1 MQEQGSNKQAVGT
14 RYLIFLS
21 ITAIGVVFGDIG
33 TSPLYAF
40 RVCFYG
46 PHAVTPTSGNVLG
59 VLSLIFWSL
68 ILVVSAKYLALVL
81 QADNQGEGG
90 ILALMALVLPKK
102 RPRQAVILSMGFFG
116 AALLYGDG
124 SITPAISVLSA
135 IEGLSIATPVFNSF
149 IVPIT
154 LIVLFFL
161 FFVQHHGTGKIGLM
175 FGPVMLLW
183 FLILGGLGLVN
194 IIFRSDVLSAVNP
207 AYAVRF
213 ITVEGYESFFIVG
226 AVFLVVTGAEALY
239 ADLGHFGRT
248 PIRLAW
254 FALVLPCLLLNYF
267 GQGALLLNN
276 PSVAPNPFY
285 HLAPAWALY
294 PLVVIA
300 TAATIIASQA
310 VISGVFSLTFQAVQ
324 LGYIPRLLIQH
335 TSEGEQ
341 GQIFIRVVNWLLFA
355 VTVSIVL
362 GFKSSGNLTAA
373 YGVAVSTTMV
383 ITTFLVYVVLRERW
397 QWRLWAAVAVAG
409 FFLTIDFTY
418 FGANLM
424 KVGEGGWFPLVVAAI
439 IYVLMSTWTE
449 GRQVIAKQ
457 IQDFVRPLKSYL
469 ETIDF
474 RIVKRVSGTAVYLA
488 ASPFSTPPAFVHNV
502 RHNKIVHE
510 RIIFLYVGYKNIPH
524 VRSGSRV
531 SVKKLLQN
539 VYRIVVRYGFMDR
552 TDIRAVVR
560 ILDNKH
566 LKINLDDTTFF
577 VGRDTFIPTK
587 SVGMSKWRGV
597 LYMLMRRNS
606 ARAFRYF
613 NLPPE
618 RVLEIGA
625 QIKF

>member
-1 MQEQGSNKQAVGT
+1 MQEQTDKKRGT
-14 RYLIFLS
+14 GARYLFFLS
-21 ITAIGVVFGDIG
+21 ITSIGVVFGDIG

-40 RVCFYG
+40 RFCFYG
-46 PHAVTPTSGNVLG
+46 SHAVTPTPGNVFG
-59 VLSLIFWSL
+59 VLSLILWSL
-68 ILVVSAKYLALVL
+68 ILVVSIKYLTLVL
-81 QADNQGEGG
+81 RADNQGEGG
-90 ILALMALVLPKK
+90 ILALMALVLPK
-102 RPRQAVILSMGFFG
+102 RGPQRAVILSLGLFG

-135 IEGLSIATPVFNSF
+135 IEGLSIATPAFTSF
-149 IVPIT
+149 VVPLT

-161 FFVQHHGTGKIGLM
+161 FLVQHRGTGRIGLM
-175 FGPVMLLW
+175 FGPVMVLW
-183 FLILGGLGLVN
+183 FLVLGTLGLVN
-194 IIFRSDVLSAVNP
+194 IIFRSDVLAAVNP
-207 AYAVRF
+207 VYAVRF
-213 ITVEGYESFFIVG
+213 IAAEGYESIFIVG
-226 AVFLVVTGAEALY
+226 TVFLVVTGAEALY
-239 ADLGHFGRT
+239 ADLGHFGRA

-267 GQGALLLNN
+267 GQGALLLDN
-276 PSVAPNPFY
+276 PSAAINPFY
-285 HLAPAWALY
+285 YLAPAWALY
-294 PLVVIA
+294 PLVIIA

-324 LGYIPRLLIQH
+324 LGYLPRLQILH

-341 GQIFIRVVNWLLFA
+341 GQIFIRPVNWLLFA
-355 VTVSIVL
+355 LTASIVL
-362 GFKSSGNLTAA
+362 GFRSSGNLSGA

-383 ITTFLVYVVLRERW
+383 ITTLLVYVALRKNW
-397 QWRLWAAVAVAG
+397 HWPLGTAAAAVG
-409 FFLTIDFTY
+409 LFLSIDLCY
-418 FGANLM
+418 FGANLV
-424 KVGEGGWFPLVVAAI
+424 KIGEGGWFPLIVAVI
-439 IYVLMSTWTE
+439 IYLLMSTWTE

-457 IQDFVRPLKSYL
+457 IRDFVKPLKSYL
-469 ETIDF
+469 ETIDL
-474 RIVKRVSGTAVYLA
+474 RTVKKVSGTAVYLA

-502 RHNKIVHE
+502 LHNKIMHE
-510 RIIFLYVGYKNIPH
+510 RIIFLYVGYKNAPH
-524 VRSGSRV
+524 IRADKRVRM
-531 SVKKLLQN
+531 KQLLGG
-539 VYRIVVRYGFMDR
+539 VYRVVVRYGFMDR

-566 LKINLDDTTFF
+566 LKINLEDTTFF

-625 QIKF
+625 QIRF